1 MTNISTLIE
10 KKMGYTN
17 LLRDLTEKLTAS
29 ELSTLLLEL
38 FRMRAKKM
46 TPAELLRQFEKNRF
60 ALPSAVEAIGF
71 QEFETRCLKLA
82 KSKGFVPV
90 TLSPLAPFGTCSAI
104 AFVDQNNVVTALR
117 GTEVVSDAT
126 NVFALLIARQLKKK
140 TYGLIKYA
148 ATHRHVRSQSLSN
161 PAFTA
166 HFGVFCLATGGPDTG
181 GFSFELTQLLDHIAI
196 HFAVYSN
203 EFDLS
208 KEKFLLRIYLKEEN
222 EIFHQ
227 RLKDTMKP
235 FGESITIEI
244 EKQIDPGNYYKLVQF
259 KFFLV
264 RNGNEI
270 NLSDGG
276 FVDWTQQLI
285 PNKKHRLI
293 ISGIGTELIH
303 KIDANNDW
311 FELPT
316 TSVQPRR

>member
-1 MTNISTLIE
+1 MTNISRLIE

-17 LLRDLTEKLTAS
+17 LLNDLTEKLTAS
-29 ELSTLLLEL
+29 ELNTLLLEL
-38 FRMRAKKM
+38 FRIRAKKM

-60 ALPSAVEAIGF
+60 ALPSAVDAIGF

-82 KSKGFVPV
+82 NSKGFVPI
-90 TLSPLAPFGTCSAI
+90 TLSPLAPFGTCSAV
-104 AFVDQNNVVTALR
+104 AFVDQNNIVTALR

-126 NVFALLIARQLKKK
+126 NVFALLIARELKKK
-140 TYGLIKYA
+140 KDHGLMKYA

-166 HFGVFCLATGGPDTG
+166 HFGVFCLATGGPDMG
-181 GFSFELTQLLDHIAI
+181 SFSFELTQLLDHIAI
-196 HFAVYSN
+196 HFEVYSN

-208 KEKFLLRIYLKEEN
+208 KEKFLLRVYLKEDN

-227 RLKDTMKP
+227 RLKNTLKNLGNSMIVQ
-235 FGESITIEI
+235 F
-244 EKQIDPGNYYKLVQF
+244 EKQIDPGDYYKLVQF
-259 KFFLV
+259 KFFLE

-276 FVDWTQQLI
+276 FVDWTQKLI

-303 KIDANNDW
+303 KID
-311 FELPT
+311 
-316 TSVQPRR
+316 RK